1 MKSRWIPLS
10 VNACHDVVAGHVKEV
25 QLELA
30 LDGLEEMRR
39 AGMHVQ
45 GWLYDMTTFMLCQ
58 MGELDEARELTA
70 FRISIGSNVSF
81 GAWYCLLDA
90 ACTMLHVSH
99 ALLVRH
105 VARLQVKV

>member
-1 MKSRWIPLS
+1 MKARWIPLS
-10 VNACHDVVAGHVKEV
+10 VNAWHDVVAGRIKEV

-30 LDGLEEMRR
+30 LEGLAEMRR
-39 AGMHVQ
+39 TGMQVQ

-70 FRISIGSNVSF
+70 FRISIGSNISF

-99 ALLVRH
+99 TPSVRH
-105 VARLQVKV
+105 VLR